1 MRYIPVIFGVVLFIY
16 GLIDCLRSE
25 PADIR
30 SIPKPAWILVIVLLP
45 IIGVVLW
52 FFFGRPQYAAAG
64 TNTAASPRG
73 PSASGRPNQFVAPDD
88 DPAFLRDLDV
98 HRAQKAEADRMRKLK
113 ADHDAAEAK
122 LREETNPE
130 EKRRDEKRR
139 EEHPNDETKH

>member
-30 SIPKPAWILVIVLLP
+30 SIPKPAWLLVIVLLP
-45 IIGVVLW
+45 IVGVVLW

-64 TNTAASPRG
+64 PNPANRPVAGPRG
-73 PSASGRPNQFVAPDD
+73 PSPSARPTRFVAPDD

-98 HRAQKAEADRMRKLK
+98 
-113 ADHDAAEAK
+113 
-122 LREETNPE
+122 N
-130 EKRRDEKRR
+130 
-139 EEHPNDETKH
+139 